1 MEEMTKNV
9 CIYQSY
15 LGNSSR
21 FSLFPLYILRTISI
35 ISVNFDSYIKVCSF
49 EDYQWTIII
58 IKCLQTLFFNE
69 EKYTCV

>member
-21 FSLFPLYILRTISI
+21 FSLFALYILTK
-35 ISVNFDSYIKVCSF
+35 NY
-49 EDYQWTIII
+49 
-58 IKCLQTLFFNE
+58 LNN
-69 EKYTCV
+69 